1 MNDEQKNTGSKV
13 SSMFQVDDKILSMEI
28 IEEKFVCDL
37 VKCKG
42 DCCVLGASGAPL
54 EVDEVEFL
62 RVVYPKIKQYL
73 RPEAIKAIEQQGTA
87 VIDSDRE
94 WVTPLIKNMECVY
107 AIFEDGIA
115 RCAIEKAFED
125 KVISFRKPVSCH
137 IYPIR
142 IKKYEH
148 FEAVNY
154 DRQKICDS
162 ARQLGKKENV
172 QVFIFVEDA
181 IVRKYGKAFVSKLKR
196 MAGEVLKQKK
206 VDSRQ

>member
-1 MNDEQKNTGSKV
+1 MSSKG
-13 SSMFQVDDKILSMEI
+13 SSMIQVDDKILSMEI

-37 VKCKG
+37 GKCKG
-42 DCCVLGASGAPL
+42 NCCVVGASGAPL
-54 EVDEVEFL
+54 EDDEVELL
-62 RVVYPKIKQYL
+62 RKIYPKIKLYL
-73 RPEAIKAIEQQGTA
+73 RPEANKTIMQQGTA
-87 VIDSDRE
+87 VIDSDKE

-115 RCAIEKAFED
+115 RCAIEKAYEEQ
-125 KVISFRKPVSCH
+125 VISFRKPVSCH

-162 ARQLGKKENV
+162 ARNLGMKEGV
-172 QVFIFVEDA
+172 PVYKFVEEA
-181 IVRKYGKAFVSKLKR
+181 IIRKYGKSFVSKLNR
-196 MAGEVLKQKK
+196 IATEVLNQQKEI
-206 VDSRQ
+206 